1 MPRPQSKCHI
11 RRSRRKFV
19 SNLSHSTSH
28 SFSKDK
34 ENKET
39 SLNSSFSASSTSSIA
54 TSKLNSSI
62 LKPISVNTQLSLKRR
77 QYSST
82 PQTSQQRSMSVSPSP
97 PCVSSVPQTTN
108 EPFLGPSSRKIQ
120 NYEQELH
127 FLHNDDEYD
136 FYQLIHNNSLLQ
148 LMRNTSCQSCLQN
161 WDGKMHFKK
170 REGSLELF
178 WFFQAFISY
187 ITLGLY
193 CSIEFQCQCSNIIRI
208 NSSNQCSNSQHRD
221 INVRSVIGN
230 CHWF

>member
-1 MPRPQSKCHI
+1 MN
-11 RRSRRKFV
+11 
-19 SNLSHSTSH
+19 NLFHSTSS

-39 SLNSSFSASSTSSIA
+39 SPNSPFSASSTSSVA
-54 TSKLNSSI
+54 TSKSNSSI
-62 LKPISVNTQLSLKRR
+62 LKPISINTPLPLKRR

-82 PQTSQQRSMSVSPSP
+82 PQTSQQCSMLVSPSP
-97 PCVSSVPQTTN
+97 PCVSAVPQTTDAS
-108 EPFLGPSSRKIQ
+108 FLGPSSRKIQ

-127 FLHNDDEYD
+127 FLHDNDEYD

-148 LMRNTSCQSCLQN
+148 LMKNTSCQSCLRN
-161 WDGKMHFKK
+161 WYGKMHLKK
-170 REGSLELF
+170 REGSLKLF

-193 CSIEFQCQCSNIIRI
+193 CSIEFQCQRSNIIRI
-208 NSSNQCSNSQHRD
+208 KSSDQCSNSQYRG

-230 CHWF
+230 YHWLYQ